1 MRQPLSSKVELYAL
15 PSADVV
21 GTVEPALSEVEGPVQ
36 AEQGSARAASQ
47 LARTTEVTVVKRST
61 IAPTFYATHD
71 PISCLSASPK
81 VERRQLKYQF
91 RINLIMNS
99 PQQPNKVQE
108 KKVYV
113 CLSGL
118 PLSFHLE
125 WPFRKSTSGADFWV
139 LHADIALENSEGLHA
154 PVSVNLSATVY
165 EVMTSLDPKDI
176 EAPVINALRKE
187 VDRRQIE
194 FLKSGKRV
202 PVQFSSRYY
211 DFKRSK
217 WVFGKA
223 TDENVA
229 LLVARKVYW
238 QTKVA
243 GGPVWVGDPTEA
255 LFLETSPTHLLEVA
269 QKLRDQEL
277 LTLEGEWASA
287 NASLM
292 AQAEK
297 FEADMRAAL
306 AELEAEARLR
316 KRLTIQGRRTRPRS
330 CASVA

>member
-1 MRQPLSSKVELYAL
+1 
-15 PSADVV
+15 
-21 GTVEPALSEVEGPVQ
+21 
-36 AEQGSARAASQ
+36 
-47 LARTTEVTVVKRST
+47 
-61 IAPTFYATHD
+61 
-71 PISCLSASPK
+71 
-81 VERRQLKYQF
+81 
-91 RINLIMNS
+91 MNS
-99 PQQPNKVQE
+99 PLEANKVPE

-118 PLSFHLE
+118 PLSFQLE

-139 LHADIALENSEGLHA
+139 LHADIALENSGGLHA

-165 EVMTSLDPKDI
+165 EVMPSLEPKDI
-176 EAPVINALRKE
+176 EGPVINALRKE

-194 FLKSGKRV
+194 FVKSGKRV

-211 DFKRSK
+211 DFKRNK

-255 LFLETSPTHLLEVA
+255 LFLETSPDQLLEVA
-269 QKLRDQEL
+269 KKMRDQEL
-277 LTLEGEWASA
+277 MTLQGEWASA

-297 FEADMRAAL
+297 FEADMHAAL
-306 AELEAEARLR
+306 AELEQKHAYER
-316 KRLTIQGRRTRPRS
+316 G
-330 CASVA
+330 

>member
-1 MRQPLSSKVELYAL
+1 MR
-15 PSADVV
+15 
-21 GTVEPALSEVEGPVQ
+21 
-36 AEQGSARAASQ
+36 R
-47 LARTTEVTVVKRST
+47 
-61 IAPTFYATHD
+61 
-71 PISCLSASPK
+71 
-81 VERRQLKYQF
+81 LKYKFQ
-91 RINLIMNS
+91 IILIMNS
-99 PQQPNKVQE
+99 PEQPDKTPA
-108 KKVYV
+108 KKIYV

-118 PLSFHLE
+118 PLSFRLE
-125 WPFRKSTSGADFWV
+125 WPFHKSTSGADFYV
-139 LHADIALENSEGLHA
+139 LHADIALENSDGLHA

-165 EVMTSLDPKDI
+165 EVMPSLEPKDI
-176 EAPVINALRKE
+176 EGPVINALRKE

-223 TDENVA
+223 TEENMA

-243 GGPVWVGDPTEA
+243 GGPVWIGDPTEA
-255 LFLETSPTHLLEVA
+255 LFLETSPGQILEVA

-277 LTLEGEWASA
+277 MTLQGEWASA

-297 FEADMRAAL
+297 FEADMRTAL
-306 AELEAEARLR
+306 AELEQKHAYER
-316 KRLTIQGRRTRPRS
+316 G
-330 CASVA
+330 

>member
-1 MRQPLSSKVELYAL
+1 MNNPTSS
-15 PSADVV
+15 D
-21 GTVEPALSEVEGPVQ
+21 GT
-36 AEQGSARAASQ
+36 R
-47 LARTTEVTVVKRST
+47 
-61 IAPTFYATHD
+61 
-71 PISCLSASPK
+71 
-81 VERRQLKYQF
+81 
-91 RINLIMNS
+91 
-99 PQQPNKVQE
+99 E

-125 WPFRKSTSGADFWV
+125 WPFHKSTSGADFWV

-154 PVSVNLSATVY
+154 PVSVNMSATVR
-165 EVMTSLDPKDI
+165 EVMASLEPKDV

-211 DFKRSK
+211 DFKRNK

-223 TDENVA
+223 NDEDIA

-238 QTKVA
+238 HTKVA

-255 LFLETSPTHLLEVA
+255 LFLETSVQHVLEVA
-269 QKLRDQEL
+269 QKLRGQEL
-277 LTLEGEWASA
+277 MTLEGEWASA
-287 NASLM
+287 NASLI

-297 FEADMRAAL
+297 FEADMRAAV
-306 AELEAEARLR
+306 AELEQKHAFER
-316 KRLTIQGRRTRPRS
+316 G
-330 CASVA
+330 